1 MGSCCVAQCQTSA
14 LWEPVGIR
22 WGRGCKGGSGR
33 GGHIYTYGWFTLLY
47 GGNQHDIVKQ
57 LSSN

>member
-22 WGRGCKGGSGR
+22 WGRGCKEGSGG

-47 GGNQHDIVKQ
+47 GGNQHDIVK
-57 LSSN
+57 